1 MPERIPNQALDLFEK
16 PALANLATLMPD
28 GTPQVTP
35 LWVDYDG
42 TYVLVNTI
50 KGRRK
55 HLNMEKR
62 PKVGL
67 DIVDPTNP
75 WHWLS
80 IRGNVIEITEEGA
93 NAHIDKMA
101 KKYLGQDKY
110 GFHQPGDVRVICK
123 ILPERVIAA

>member
-1 MPERIPNQALDLFEK
+1 MSIRTMRGWVGKGTCGTTFVSIVSIVSIVSALKK
-16 PALANLATLMPD
+16 P
-28 GTPQVTP
+28 
-35 LWVDYDG
+35 
-42 TYVLVNTI
+42 I
-50 KGRRK
+50 CKSRKGR
-55 HLNMEKR
+55 MEKR

-80 IRGNVIEITEEGA
+80 IRGNVAEITEEGA

>member
-1 MPERIPNQALDLFEK
+1 MS
-16 PALANLATLMPD
+16 D

-35 LWVDYDG
+35 VWVDYDG

-55 HLNMEKR
+55 ELNMQQR
-62 PKVGL
+62 PQVGL

-75 WHWLS
+75 WHWVS
-80 IRGNVIEITEEGA
+80 VRGHIAEMTEEGA
-93 NAHIDKMA
+93 NAHADKLA

-123 ILPERVIAA
+123 ILPERVIVS